1 MHGAPAATVLRRY
14 LVAVLS
20 VASVASIGMVRPAIA
35 QNSELPSAPALTPA
49 ESDGA
54 AARLRH
60 ALRARENRGL
70 VGFMSGDI
78 ESTDLRAAT
87 DLATVVDGADQE
99 LRILPLVGN
108 DAIQNAKDL
117 AVTRGVDVAII
128 QADALDYLKREPF
141 FPGLENYL
149 QYVTK
154 LYDEEVHV
162 LARKEV
168 SALDGLAGKKV
179 NVDRPGSGTALTA
192 AAIFDAFHLTVE
204 PTHFDPGLALEKLK
218 AGDIAALVY
227 VSGKPAPLFMGL
239 GPDDNLHFLPLRAGD
254 LPKTYSAAALT
265 AQEYPGLIDKE
276 NRIDTVAVGAVMM
289 AYNWPPGS
297 ERFRRVTRFIDAFF
311 DHLKDLQQSP
321 RHPKWHHIDLAAPV
335 PGWTRFAP
343 AERRV
348 RSAALAPTPDA
359 LRERAPDALFK
370 DFAEYLKHQPRI
382 QTASRPPSAFDAAQ
396 REAIFRDFETWRKA
410 AGQPLDERRRDLIF
424 WEFAAWS
431 KALSESTTR

>member
-1 MHGAPAATVLRRY
+1 MDGGPAAAFLRKY
-14 LVAVLS
+14 TVAVLS
-20 VASVASIGMVRPAIA
+20 IASIGMVCPAVA
-35 QNSELPSAPALTPA
+35 QHSKLPSAPALMPTDS
-49 ESDGA
+49 EGG

-60 ALRARENRGL
+60 GLRDHENRGL

-78 ESTDLRAAT
+78 GSTDLRAAT
-87 DLATVVDGADQE
+87 DLATVADGTDPD
-99 LRILPLVGN
+99 LHILPLVGN
-108 DAIQNAKDL
+108 DAVQNAKDL
-117 AVTRGVDVAII
+117 AVTRGVDIAIV
-128 QADALDYLKREPF
+128 QADVLDYLKREPF

-149 QYVTK
+149 QYVTR

-168 SALDGLAGKKV
+168 TALGDLAGKKV
-179 NVDRPGSGTALTA
+179 NVDRPGSGAAITA
-192 AAIFDAFHLTVE
+192 ATVFEALHLAVE
-204 PTHFDPGLALEKLK
+204 PTHFDSGLALEKLK
-218 AGDIAALVY
+218 TGEIDALVY

-239 GPDDNLHFLPLRAGD
+239 GPDDNLHFLPLKAGD

-265 AQEYPGLIDKE
+265 AQEYPGLIAGE

-297 ERFRRVTRFIDAFF
+297 ERYRRVVRFVDAFF
-311 DHLKDLQQSP
+311 DHLKDLQQPP

-335 PGWTRFAP
+335 PGWTHFAP

-359 LRERAPDALFK
+359 MRERAPAALFK
-370 DFAEYLKHQPRI
+370 DFAEYLRHQPQL
-382 QTASRPPSAFDAAQ
+382 QTAGKRPSALDAAQ
-396 REAIFRDFETWRKA
+396 RDALFRDFETWRQA
-410 AGQPLDERRRDLIF
+410 AARPLDEQRRDQVF

-431 KALSESTTR
+431 KALSESATR

>member
-1 MHGAPAATVLRRY
+1 MHGVPAATLLRKCA
-14 LVAVLS
+14 VAALS
-20 VASVASIGMVRPAIA
+20 VASLASIGMACPAAA
-35 QNSELPSAPALTPA
+35 QNSELPSAPALMPA
-49 ESDGA
+49 ERDGA

-60 ALRARENRGL
+60 ALRQRENRGL

-78 ESTDLRAAT
+78 DSTDLRAAT
-87 DLATVVDGADQE
+87 DLATVVDGTDPE
-99 LRILPLVGN
+99 LHILPLVGN

-128 QADALDYLKREPF
+128 QADVLDYVKREPF

-162 LARKEV
+162 LARREV
-168 SALDGLAGKKV
+168 TALEDLAGKKV
-179 NVDRPGSGTALTA
+179 NVDRPGSGAAITA
-192 AAIFDAFHLTVE
+192 ATIFAASHLTVE
-204 PTHFDPGLALEKLK
+204 PTHFDPVLALEKLK

-227 VSGKPAPLFMGL
+227 VSGKPAPLFTGL

-265 AQEYPGLIDKE
+265 AQDYPGLIATE

-289 AYNWPPGS
+289 VYNWPPGS
-297 ERFRRVTRFIDAFF
+297 ERFRRVTRFVDAFF

-321 RHPKWHHIDLAAPV
+321 RHPKWHRIDLAAPV
-335 PGWTRFAP
+335 PGWTHFAP

-348 RSAALAPTPDA
+348 RTAALAPAADA
-359 LRERAPDALFK
+359 SRERAPDTLFK
-370 DFAEYLKHQPRI
+370 DFAEYLKHRPPI
-382 QTASRPPSAFDAAQ
+382 QTASRPPSALDTAQ

-410 AGQPLDERRRDLIF
+410 TARPLDERRRDLMF

-431 KALSESTTR
+431 KALSESATR

>member
-1 MHGAPAATVLRRY
+1 MHGVSAAAMLRKY
-14 LVAVLS
+14 LAAILS
-20 VASVASIGMVRPAIA
+20 VASIAMVSPALA
-35 QNSELPSAPALTPA
+35 QNSESPNGPTLTS
-49 ESDGA
+49 SDSGDA
-54 AARLRH
+54 AARRRH
-60 ALRARENRGL
+60 ALRERENRGL
-70 VGFMSGDI
+70 VGFLSGDI

-99 LRILPLVGN
+99 VHILPLVGN

-128 QADALDYLKREPF
+128 QADVLDHLKREPF

-168 SALDGLAGKKV
+168 TTLDDLAGKKV
-179 NVDRPGSGTALTA
+179 NVDRPGSGAAITA
-192 AAIFDAFHLTVE
+192 ATIFDALHLTVE
-204 PTHFDPGLALEKLK
+204 PTHFDPALALEKLK

-239 GPDDNLHFLPLRAGD
+239 GPNDNVHFLPLRAAG

-276 NRIDTVAVGAVMM
+276 NHVDTVAVGAVMM

-297 ERFRRVTRFIDAFF
+297 ERFRRVTRFVDAFF

-335 PGWTRFAP
+335 SGWTRFAP

-348 RSAALAPTPDA
+348 RSAALAPKPDA
-359 LRERAPDALFK
+359 ARDPAPDTLFK
-370 DFAEYLKHQPRI
+370 DFAEYLRHQPQV
-382 QTASRPPSAFDAAQ
+382 QTASTPQSTLDVAQ
-396 REAIFRDFETWRKA
+396 RDGLFRDFETWRNA
-410 AGQPLDERRRDLIF
+410 AAQPLHQQRRDQIF

>member
-1 MHGAPAATVLRRY
+1 MHGASGAILRKCA
-14 LVAVLS
+14 VALLA
-20 VASVASIGMVRPAIA
+20 VASFSIARNTVAQS
-35 QNSELPSAPALTPA
+35 SELSGPPTLMSS
-49 ESDGA
+49 ESGEA

-60 ALRARENRGL
+60 ALRERENRGL
-70 VGFMSGDI
+70 VGFLSGDI
-78 ESTDLRAAT
+78 DSTDLRAAT
-87 DLATVVDGADQE
+87 DLATVVDGGDRD

-128 QADALDYLKREPF
+128 QADVLAYLKRDPF

-162 LARKEV
+162 LARKDV
-168 SALDGLAGKKV
+168 TALDDLAGKKV
-179 NVDRPGSGTALTA
+179 NVDRPGSGAAITA
-192 AAIFDAFHLTVE
+192 ATIFEALHLTVE
-204 PTHFDPGLALEKLK
+204 PTHFDPSLALEKLK
-218 AGDIAALVY
+218 AGEIAALVY

-239 GPDDNLHFLPLRAGD
+239 GPDENVHFLPLRASD
-254 LPKTYSAAALT
+254 LPKTYSAGALT
-265 AQEYPGLIDKE
+265 SQEYPGLIDKE
-276 NRIDTVAVGAVMM
+276 NRIDTVAVSAVMM

-297 ERFRRVTRFIDAFF
+297 ERFRRVTHFVDAFF

-348 RSAALAPTPDA
+348 RSAALAPAPDTV
-359 LRERAPDALFK
+359 RERAPDALFK
-370 DFAEYLKHQPRI
+370 DFAEYLRHQPRI
-382 QTASRPPSAFDAAQ
+382 QTASRAPGILDAAQ
-396 REAIFRDFETWRKA
+396 RDAFFRDFATWRKMA
-410 AGQPLDERRRDLIF
+410 AQPLDEQRRDQVF

-431 KALSESTTR
+431 KALSEATR

>member
-1 MHGAPAATVLRRY
+1 MHEAPTAMPLRKS

-20 VASVASIGMVRPAIA
+20 VASIAMVCPAMA
-35 QNSELPSAPALTPA
+35 QNSESPRTPVSTSA
-49 ESDGA
+49 ESGFA

-60 ALRARENRGL
+60 ALRYRENREL
-70 VGFMSGDI
+70 VGFISGDI

-87 DLATVVDGADQE
+87 DLATVVDGADQAVH
-99 LRILPLVGN
+99 ILPLVGN
-108 DAIQNAKDL
+108 DAVQNAKDL

-128 QADALDYLKREPF
+128 QADVLDYLKREPF

-168 SALDGLAGKKV
+168 TALEDLAGKKV
-179 NVDRPGSGTALTA
+179 NVDRPGSGAAITA
-192 AAIFDAFHLTVE
+192 ATIFTAFHLTVE
-204 PTHFDPGLALEKLK
+204 ATHFDPSLALEKLK
-218 AGDIAALVY
+218 AGEIDALVY

-239 GPDDNLHFLPLRAGD
+239 GPDDKLHFLPLRAGD

-265 AQEYPGLIDKE
+265 SQEYPGLIATED
-276 NRIDTVAVGAVMM
+276 RIDTVAVGAVMM

-297 ERFRRVTRFIDAFF
+297 ERFRRVTHFVDAFF
-311 DHLKDLQQSP
+311 DHLKDLQEPP
-321 RHPKWHHIDLAAPV
+321 RHPKWHHIDLAARV
-335 PGWTRFAP
+335 PGWIRFAP

-348 RSAALAPTPDA
+348 RTAALAPAPDA
-359 LRERAPDALFK
+359 LRAEPSDALFT
-370 DFAEYLKHQPRI
+370 DFAEYLRHQPRI
-382 QTASRPPSAFDAAQ
+382 QTAARRPNAIDPARRDAL
-396 REAIFRDFETWRKA
+396 FRDFETWRKA
-410 AGQPLDERRRDLIF
+410 AARPLDERRRDQVF